1 VMACAVTVTVPLSVM
16 NLAWFLMMS
25 PDLVSPPG

>member
-1 VMACAVTVTVPLSVM
+1 VTVPLSVM